1 MIRPPLCVLLLT
13 CAARGSV
20 VLEPSSSRPLAT
32 TTLKFF
38 GPQTFSLNATGSPL
52 IELSAA
58 DLAQIQRDGR
68 ASTDVAGA
76 IVVFNFADIPN
87 PASEWLWY
95 IALERAGATAVLT
108 TTTLFRIPGGLYH
121 ANDGSTRSSG
131 LARSGAMPMLQVAW
145 WDVSDLVEAARAGA
159 TVSLQLEPSVNKFR
173 PFWHSWAWVLGIR
186 GLMPLLGF
194 TTGGGRAQEP
204 ARAYPARR
212 PKHPLAADETSHG
225 PCFRDVRLSF
235 AWRLLRRRAGR
246 EYERLDVLEGAIF
259 RLDADRLECLHDAHH
274 GGGCHVMRQRASS
287 FEISGTVFTVPTPPS
302 VVVQ

>member
-1 MIRPPLCVLLLT
+1 MMIRPPLCVLLLT

-32 TTLKFF
+32 TTLKLF

-131 LARSGAMPMLQVAW
+131 LTRSGAMPMLQVAW

-194 TTGGGRAQEP
+194 TAGGVALKNLRAHIRLGGRSILWPPTKPVMVLVSEMFVCPLLGVFCVGGPGGSTSTWTFSKEQFFASMLTGWSLFTTLIMAVGAMSCASAP
-204 ARAYPARR
+204 ARSRFLALFLLCLRR
-212 PKHPLAADETSHG
+212 PA
-225 PCFRDVRLSF
+225 
-235 AWRLLRRRAGR
+235 
-246 EYERLDVLEGAIF
+246 
-259 RLDADRLECLHDAHH
+259 
-274 GGGCHVMRQRASS
+274 
-287 FEISGTVFTVPTPPS
+287 
-302 VVVQ
+302 